1 VGRVPVD
8 AAELTLALDFCNTYD
23 LLNDPV
29 EILSLDL
36 LGRRAERAG
45 RTDLVDG
52 LTGAHL
58 PALRA
63 VRSQLY
69 QAFALNTAGA
79 KLEALDD
86 VLVGAGARARI
97 VAGRL
102 DPVAGP
108 DPVDRLAAT
117 LAGALARA
125 IIDGDPTRLRLCAGD
140 PCRCVYVD
148 RTRANRQRY
157 CCELC
162 NDRMA
167 ARAYRS
173 RRT

>member
-1 VGRVPVD
+1 VARVPPE
-8 AAELTLALDFCNTYD
+8 AAELTFALDFCNTYD

-29 EILSLDL
+29 ELLSLEL
-36 LGRRAERAG
+36 LGRRAGRAG
-45 RTDLVDG
+45 RPELVDG
-52 LTGAHL
+52 LTEAHL

-63 VRSQLY
+63 LRSRLY

-79 KLEALDD
+79 KLDALDE
-86 VLVGAGARARI
+86 VLIDAGAQARI

-102 DPVAGP
+102 DAVAGP

-117 LAGALARA
+117 LATALARA

-173 RRT
+173 RRA